1 MSPSIPRISN
11 GDAQMIEEF
20 IKDLEATSEQV
31 QKLLDT
37 VRASELDFAAIK
49 TELRILCENVKD
61 ISSLLRDG
69 DGGVSLVTRIALLE
83 QKIKELEKDI
93 ERDQE
98 KKDGMDRVTHKSLS
112 DIILAEKAEKAAD
125 TKGKWELRIAL
136 ATGIIS
142 LLTSVIATIAA
153 HYK

>member
-1 MSPSIPRISN
+1 MPPSIPRMSS

-20 IKDLEATSEQV
+20 IRDLEATSEQV

-69 DGGVSLVTRIALLE
+69 EGGVSLVTRIALLE
-83 QKIKELEKDI
+83 QKVRELEKDI
-93 ERDQE
+93 EKDID
-98 KKDGMDRVTHKSLS
+98 KKGEVERVTQKSLT
-112 DIILAEKAEKAAD
+112 DIILADKN
-125 TKGKWELRIAL
+125 GKWQMRIAL
-136 ATGIIS
+136 ATGIIG
-142 LLTSVIATIAA
+142 LLTSVIATIAN
-153 HYK
+153 HLK

>member
-1 MSPSIPRISN
+1 MPLPTGRQSN
-11 GDAQMIEEF
+11 SDVRLIDEF

-69 DGGVSLVTRIALLE
+69 EGGVSLITRITLLE
-83 QKIKELEKDI
+83 HKAKELEKNI
-93 ERDQE
+93 E
-98 KKDGMDRVTHKSLS
+98 KKEDNARTTQQS
-112 DIILAEKAEKAAD
+112 LAEIEIAD
-125 TKGKWELRIAL
+125 KTGKWQMRTAL
-136 ATGIIS
+136 ATGIIG
-142 LLTSVIATIAA
+142 LLASAITLIFQMF
-153 HYK
+153 K

>member
-1 MSPSIPRISN
+1 MPPSIPRMSN

-69 DGGVSLVTRIALLE
+69 EGGVSLVTRMALLE
-83 QKIKELEKDI
+83 QKVRELEKDI
-93 ERDQE
+93 EKDID
-98 KKDGMDRVTHKSLS
+98 KKGEADRVTQKSLT
-112 DIILAEKAEKAAD
+112 DIVLADKN
-125 TKGKWELRIAL
+125 GKWQMRIAL
-136 ATGIIS
+136 ATGIIG
-142 LLTSVIATIAA
+142 LLTSVIATIAN
-153 HYK
+153 HLK

>member
-1 MSPSIPRISN
+1 MPPSQPRISS

-69 DGGVSLVTRIALLE
+69 EGGNSLLIRIALLE
-83 QKIKELEKDI
+83 QKTKELEKDL
-93 ERDQE
+93 E
-98 KKDGMDRVTHKSLS
+98 KDLNKKEEFNRASNKSVA
-112 DIILAEKAEKAAD
+112 DIVLADKN
-125 TKGKWELRIAL
+125 GNWQMRIAL
-136 ATGIIS
+136 ATGIIG
-142 LLTSVIATIAA
+142 LLTSIAA
-153 HYK
+153 TLANHFK

>member
-1 MSPSIPRISN
+1 MPPSIPRISN

-69 DGGVSLVTRIALLE
+69 EGGVSLVTRMALLE
-83 QKIKELEKDI
+83 QKVRELEKDI
-93 ERDQE
+93 EKDID
-98 KKDGMDRVTHKSLS
+98 KKGETDRVTQKSLT
-112 DIILAEKAEKAAD
+112 DIVLADKH
-125 TKGKWELRIAL
+125 GKWQMRIAL
-136 ATGIIS
+136 ATGIIG
-142 LLTSVIATIAA
+142 LLTSVIATIAN
-153 HYK
+153 HLK